1 MGVEFDKTDT
11 LDGSGML
18 KTIGNRPDFVKKGQK
33 WAEPVRKLIMKLGGS
48 LGLNREY
55 SGEYSS
61 ARLTAQLWRLLRR
74 LGSARIW
81 RAWTPDVFFLRA
93 RGLQWQNVQAA
104 RVGTSEFVWMKPTLW
119 NDQNVFLT
127 TMKIRIY
134 PKNASFFWRT
144 GLWYQLLLG
153 ETTGGGFE
161 TLRGDK
167 THCFIST
174 TRSLQRLNKSYTPS
188 LFLSSVSL

>member
-1 MGVEFDKTDT
+1 MTISPY
-11 LDGSGML
+11 GSW
-18 KTIGNRPDFVKKGQK
+18 IWQNRHRRWIRNAQNNK
-33 WAEPVRKLIMKLGGS
+33 EPVWLCKKWVRNELNRSGNWFWTSGGS

-61 ARLTAQLWRLLRR
+61 ARLTAR

-81 RAWTPDVFFLRA
+81 RAWTPDIFFLGA

-119 NDQNVFLT
+119 SDQNVFLT
-127 TMKIRIY
+127 TMKIQIY

-174 TRSLQRLNKSYTPS
+174 TKSLQRLNKSYTPS

>member
-1 MGVEFDKTDT
+1 
-11 LDGSGML
+11 
-18 KTIGNRPDFVKKGQK
+18 
-33 WAEPVRKLIMKLGGS
+33 MKLGGS

-134 PKNASFFWRT
+134 PKNASFF
-144 GLWYQLLLG
+144 
-153 ETTGGGFE
+153 
-161 TLRGDK
+161 
-167 THCFIST
+167 
-174 TRSLQRLNKSYTPS
+174 
-188 LFLSSVSL
+188 